1 LKRWLFIDTD
11 SSIDTEISDITI
23 TNNNSDTTVQ
33 VVTTTVYIGGDEGA
47 KKSSAEVVT
56 VEQRRASVDKH
67 DDDVGVASSSSSST
81 PLTNPISSSLLSII
95 GFHDTTTNVEDFLLP
110 LSIEVL
116 TPSSSSSLSQER
128 HHSRLPYR
136 FHHDVGPNDDDNY
149 DNDEKNIHSGD
160 VNNGWWKGWTMK
172 RYANRLNAIARDLGI
187 FVACRCHGNKNYVQN
202 VGIENEGDNNK
213 ILTSDATFGDG
224 VHISDHV
231 HVHVHVHIS
240 DHVHVHV
247 HVHISDHVHVHVH
260 VHIIG
265 RVHVHVHVHV
275 H

>member
-1 LKRWLFIDTD
+1 MINILFASNDDDYNDNDDDDYQCSNQLMIKTITRWLSTWMVTITEKSIITTNFLFMNDSSNATVVMVVLVILLLRRFFRRYYQCHRRTTLRYDKKRWWRRFCNLKRWLVIDTD
-11 SSIDTEISDITI
+11 SSIDTEKSDITI

-33 VVTTTVYIGGDEGA
+33 VVTTTVSIGGDEGA

-116 TPSSSSSLSQER
+116 TPSSSSSFSQER

-136 FHHDVGPNDDDNY
+136 FHRISVDVGPNDDDNY
-149 DNDEKNIHSGD
+149 DNDEKTHP
-160 VNNGWWKGWTMK
+160 
-172 RYANRLNAIARDLGI
+172 RRI
-187 FVACRCHGNKNYVQN
+187 FASLWVSKV
-202 VGIENEGDNNK
+202 I
-213 ILTSDATFGDG
+213 
-224 VHISDHV
+224 
-231 HVHVHVHIS
+231 
-240 DHVHVHV
+240 
-247 HVHISDHVHVHVH
+247 
-260 VHIIG
+260 
-265 RVHVHVHVHV
+265 
-275 H
+275 